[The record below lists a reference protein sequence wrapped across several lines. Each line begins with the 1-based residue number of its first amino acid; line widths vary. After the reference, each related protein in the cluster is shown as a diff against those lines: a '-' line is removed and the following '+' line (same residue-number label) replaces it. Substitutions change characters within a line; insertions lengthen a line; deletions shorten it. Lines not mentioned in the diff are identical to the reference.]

1 MPIAEARVRTERASR
16 YLTQLCEHATKM
28 GHRSHLGSRTPVTA
42 DWSETEGTITLDG
55 GTCALRA
62 TPHELTLRIEA
73 ADEDRLSRIRTLLT
87 ANVTR
92 MGRRDNLAVS
102 WDPPEPTHNLAVSWD
117 PPEPTPPPHNL
128 AVSRD
133 RPEAAPPPRRGRYT
147 VAGLALA
154 GVLAVAVHA
163 GLVAGVLTAPRWAG
177 WGADV
182 VLVAVVVKAAL
193 VAAHLWRRRQA
204 R

>member
-102 WDPPEPTHNLAVSWD
+102 WDPPEPT
-117 PPEPTPPPHNL
+117 PPPHNL

-163 GLVAGVLTAPRWAG
+163 GLVAGVLTVPRWAG